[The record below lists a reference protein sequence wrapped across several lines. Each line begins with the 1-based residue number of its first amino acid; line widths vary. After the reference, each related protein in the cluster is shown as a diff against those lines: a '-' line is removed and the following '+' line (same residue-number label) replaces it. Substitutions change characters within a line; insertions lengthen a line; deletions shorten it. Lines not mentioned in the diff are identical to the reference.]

1 MQDATKTKSK
11 VKKRVKLTCKKC
23 AEFACYSD
31 NIRTVK
37 DAHHIVIGDEFA
49 ERYDTKENPR
59 FPLKVDD
66 FDFQKNIIC
75 RKCKSEWGTIGMYKG
90 MELPLLKIAGFIVE
104 YPNGKQQRTKKWKD
118 VLFKV
123 GPIMPE
129 DLEKIINTGDDDED
143 AVDESDG
150 NTNDTQKE

>member
-1 MQDATKTKSK
+1 MQDATKTKSR

-23 AEFACYSD
+23 GELACHSD

-49 ERYDTKENPR
+49 ELYDTKENPR

-75 RKCKSEWGTIGMYKG
+75 KKCKSEWGTIGMYKG

-123 GPIMPE
+123 DPITPD
-129 DLEKIINTGDDDED
+129 DLEKIINTGEDED
-143 AVDESDG
+143 EGDG
-150 NTNDTQKE
+150 NTNDAQNE